1 MVCEEKER
9 KKKNSHKCKKCG
21 LELPRSAFTESQWH
35 NRFSEKQ
42 NGGVCITC
50 NEKKHTCLVC
60 KTLLPQEAFT
70 PVQWHHKLQQR
81 ATCTACFF
89 PKCTTEDC
97 QLCKRCH
104 DPGCTQPNKCKRA
117 LLQPPV
123 ELRPKSKSERDAFKC
138 VLCLYTKCTGCGK
151 HATKNIKKRH
161 LETRTTYKCVAC
173 NQRELTQKDRAL
185 CANPK

>member
-1 MVCEEKER
+1 MKNKSQRSAVCLGCEEKL
-9 KKKNSHKCKKCG
+9 HPC
-21 LELPRSAFTESQWH
+21 F
-35 NRFSEKQ
+35 
-42 NGGVCITC
+42 
-50 NEKKHTCLVC
+50 VC
-60 KTLLPQEAFT
+60 KMRLPEAAF
-70 PVQWHHKLQQR
+70 PAPQWRHRLQQR

-89 PKCTTEDC
+89 PNCTSEQC

-104 DPGCTQPNKCKRA
+104 DPACTQPKKCKRA
-117 LLQPPV
+117 LLQQPV

-173 NQRELTQKDRAL
+173 SQQELTQKDRAL